1 MGSVRPLI
9 SVVDDDVSVRESL
22 PALLQSFGLD
32 SAAFASAEDFL
43 VSCEFERTDCLLL
56 DVAMGGMSGPD
67 LQQELLRRECRIP
80 IVFITANHD
89 ENLRSRLMK
98 HGAIDCLFKPF
109 GDEALEKALSQALA
123 G

>member
-1 MGSVRPLI
+1 MASVRPLV

-43 VSCEFERTDCLLL
+43 NSSVFERTDCLLL
-56 DVAMGGMSGPD
+56 DVAMEGMSGPD
-67 LQQELLRRECRIP
+67 LQREVLRRKCGIP
-80 IVFITANHD
+80 IVFITANPD
-89 ENLRSRLMK
+89 QNVRTRLMK
-98 HGAIDCLFKPF
+98 QGAIDCLFKPF
-109 GDEALEKALSQALA
+109 GDEALEKAVSQALA